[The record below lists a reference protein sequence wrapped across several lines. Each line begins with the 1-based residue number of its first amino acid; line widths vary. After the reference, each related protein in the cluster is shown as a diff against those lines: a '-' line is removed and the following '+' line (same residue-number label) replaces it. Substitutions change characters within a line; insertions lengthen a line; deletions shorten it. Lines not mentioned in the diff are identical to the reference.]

1 MSRRPRHR
9 VPVAIATLA
18 GAAVV
23 IAIAIAAVIVGP
35 AIWQASTTRLAD
47 RDTSVTLTAAGA
59 TAEIPVAAGWSYS
72 TPPFDD
78 SRLTVHSLDGA
89 MSVEF
94 MVTADAGAEEA
105 ARALGGEVTAFDTEP
120 IGQAEVVHARARD
133 RTAVA
138 GAVVAART
146 AATGTAYAPAVFD
159 AGAGLGARG
168 GGAVPGGI
176 VYHGPTG

>member
-18 GAAVV
+18 AAAVV
-23 IAIAIAAVIVGP
+23 IAIAAVIVGP
-35 AIWQASTTRLAD
+35 AIWQAATTRLAD
-47 RDTSVTLTAAGA
+47 RDTSMTLTAAGA

-72 TPPFDD
+72 TPPFGE
-78 SRLTVHSLDGA
+78 SRVTLHSADGA
-89 MSVEF
+89 MTVQF
-94 MVTADAGAEEA
+94 QVTADGGAEEA

-120 IGQAEVVHARARD
+120 IGQAEVVHARTRD
-133 RTAVA
+133 RAAVA
-138 GAVVAART
+138 GAVAAARS

>member
-1 MSRRPRHR
+1 MA
-9 VPVAIATLA
+9 VAT
-18 GAAVV
+18 
-23 IAIAIAAVIVGP
+23 AIAALTVGP

-47 RDTSVTLTAAGA
+47 RDTSMTLTASGA

-72 TPPFDD
+72 TPPFGE
-78 SRLTVHSLDGA
+78 SRVTLHSPDGVMTVQ
-89 MSVEF
+89 F
-94 MVTADAGAEEA
+94 QVTADAGAEEA

-120 IGQAEVVHARARD
+120 IGQAEVVHARTRSHRRGRCRRRRPQRGD
-133 RTAVA
+133 RNGV
-138 GAVVAART
+138 R
-146 AATGTAYAPAVFD
+146 PAVFD